1 MTPAGG
7 ASSATS
13 RRSTVHHGPA
23 VARVRGHRNTLRN
36 RSSVVHIR
44 RLPFSACLI
53 LALAFA
59 APASAQ
65 RMSTADRLTAL
76 EQQLTAMRSG
86 NLDLLNQVGELKTEV
101 QALRAQI
108 EELQQQLELEKQSG
122 RNQSLDFDDRLNRL
136 ENAAAQSMSVPS
148 PPATSATPAAP
159 ASATVPAPAGAAVPA
174 VQEAAP
180 RVYGDAS
187 TLGKGM
193 DERGAYSAAFDA
205 LKAGR
210 YAESARAFQTFLD
223 TYPSGVFAPNAM
235 YWLGESYYVTQNY
248 ALALEQFQALL
259 NQYPTHDK
267 AAGALLKVGLCQ
279 YGLRQLDAA
288 EATLSRVV
296 ARYPGT
302 EAARTADDRLRAIQ
316 LSRVR

>member
-1 MTPAGG
+1 M
-7 ASSATS
+7 
-13 RRSTVHHGPA
+13 
-23 VARVRGHRNTLRN
+23 
-36 RSSVVHIR
+36 HIR
-44 RLPFSACLI
+44 RLQFFACLF
-53 LALAFA
+53 LAFLFT
-59 APASAQ
+59 APVSAQ
-65 RMSTADRLTAL
+65 RMSTSDRLTAL

-86 NLDLLNQVGELKTEV
+86 NLDLLNQVGELKTEM
-101 QALRAQI
+101 QSLRAQI
-108 EELQQQLELEKQSG
+108 EELQQQIEQQKQSG
-122 RNQSLDFDDRLNRL
+122 RTQYLDLDGRLNRL
-136 ENAAAQSMSVPS
+136 ESAGALPEAAPSVP
-148 PPATSATPAAP
+148 ATPAVP
-159 ASATVPAPAGAAVPA
+159 ASMPSPSSAPPAASVPA
-174 VQEAAP
+174 VQDPAP

-187 TLGKGM
+187 TLDKSM
-193 DERGAYSAAFDA
+193 DERGAYSAAFEA

-248 ALALEQFQALL
+248 ALAQEQFQTLL

-288 EATLSRVV
+288 EATLSRVI